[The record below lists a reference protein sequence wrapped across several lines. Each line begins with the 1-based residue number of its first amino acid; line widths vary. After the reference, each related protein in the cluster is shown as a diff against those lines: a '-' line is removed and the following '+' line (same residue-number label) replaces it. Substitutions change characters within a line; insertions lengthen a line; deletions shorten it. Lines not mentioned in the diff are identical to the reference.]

1 MYSDVPLLA
10 SSVPYF
16 SVEEEDG
23 SEDGVH
29 LIVCVHGLDGMS
41 CLWIKP
47 MATPYILFPSSL
59 T

>member
-10 SSVPYF
+10 PSAPYF

-29 LIVCVHGLDGMS
+29 LIVCVHGLDGTCQPLMH
-41 CLWIKP
+41 P
-47 MATPYILFPSSL
+47 MPTQ
-59 T
+59 